1 MDIKDTTRK
10 SLKQR
15 FFDHAHETRKHHEI
29 DPDLLEQSNQFSFG
43 LR

>member
-1 MDIKDTTRK
+1 MDIQDATRE

-15 FFDHAHETRKHHEI
+15 FLDHAHETGQHHEI
-29 DPDLLEQSNQFSFG
+29 DLHLLEQSNQFSFG